1 MRRFRSIAGGERAPS
16 QLRGCAR
23 GHHGEEERSCF
34 LRGGGT
40 RYVSRSR
47 ARTAHTPYHN
57 RLGTGSEQPRPSPG
71 PDHTVETDRIRDYA
85 GRIRKSQAHPPT
97 STRGLPPFALQS
109 PGRGCPALPMSPL
122 SRGLVLLLLHT
133 WSQQVMQ
140 GKLGLGSAHG
150 SMVSLSWVRF
160 AMSCSKLRTR
170 FLLAK
175 RTACKSSVARSQT
188 RLAMADRVARCA
200 LLETATPK
208 ATLHHACARK
218 PQTRNDAKMAVT
230 RWRELVLNTTELPQ
244 FWSWP

>member
-1 MRRFRSIAGGERAPS
+1 
-16 QLRGCAR
+16 
-23 GHHGEEERSCF
+23 
-34 LRGGGT
+34 
-40 RYVSRSR
+40 
-47 ARTAHTPYHN
+47 
-57 RLGTGSEQPRPSPG
+57 
-71 PDHTVETDRIRDYA
+71 
-85 GRIRKSQAHPPT
+85 
-97 STRGLPPFALQS
+97 
-109 PGRGCPALPMSPL
+109 MSPL
-122 SRGLVLLLLHT
+122 SRGPVLLLLHT
-133 WSQQVMQ
+133 CSQQVMQ

-218 PQTRNDAKMAVT
+218 PQTRNDAKMTVT

-244 FWSWP
+244 FWSWPSRRGRRCDTRLRRSARIQQPLARMLPLLRPELVARRAATPRQDGAPSPRALLATSAAESTICEQETRWPRQAWRWHSREQ